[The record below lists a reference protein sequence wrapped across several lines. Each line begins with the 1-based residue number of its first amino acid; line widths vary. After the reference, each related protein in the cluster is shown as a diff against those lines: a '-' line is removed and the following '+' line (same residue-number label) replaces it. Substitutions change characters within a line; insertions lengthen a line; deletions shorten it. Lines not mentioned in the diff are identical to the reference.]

1 MRATWF
7 LAVVGSTA
15 CSYPAVEVPA
25 RAAARTDVVLQWNEQ
40 AVATGGP
47 QLQRTL
53 AMVHIAVFDA
63 VNAFE
68 PRYRPYLR
76 LAAPP
81 AGTSSDAA
89 AAGAAHGVLIRLFP
103 GQGQPLAAALARS
116 LSAVPDGPIEDASV
130 QYGDAVAQAIYDA
143 RRDDRILLPDT
154 AIPARAAPGAYEL
167 TAEYEQSINTGA
179 REWLPFALASASQY
193 RPGGPP
199 ALTSREYARELAEVR
214 DIGRLAGSRRS
225 PDDDQTARWH
235 LEQSYVQLNRVA
247 RAEAASDGRDVLD
260 HARLFALLNV
270 AIADAFTGVF
280 DAKYTYGF
288 WRPVTAIRR
297 ADDDGNDGTEPDVV
311 WSPLRPTPPDPE
323 YPSADAAVQFAAARI
338 LTAHFGP
345 SHAFETTSRAV
356 PGASR
361 HYDNF
366 ESFAK
371 EGGESRILAGVHF
384 RTSVNDGRTMGE
396 RIADWV
402 LEHCLLE
409 NDVRATA
416 LFKPPPDCAARG
428 AARPSPLSSRAS
440 PSRVTR

>member
-7 LAVVGSTA
+7 LLVVGSSA
-15 CSYPAVEVPA
+15 CANPAVEVPA

-40 AVATGGP
+40 VVATGGP

-63 VNAFE
+63 VNAIE
-68 PRYRPYLR
+68 PRYRPYLG

-81 AGTSSDAA
+81 AGASIDAA
-89 AAGAAHGVLIRLFP
+89 AAGAAHGVLTRLFP
-103 GQGQPLAAALARS
+103 DQRQPLAAALARS
-116 LSAVPDGPIEDASV
+116 LAAVPDGPIEDASV
-130 QYGDAVAQAIYDA
+130 QYGDAAAQAIYNA
-143 RRDDRILLPDT
+143 RLDDRILQPDT
-154 AIPARAAPGAYEL
+154 AIPPRAVPGAYEL

-179 REWLPFALASASQY
+179 REWVPFALASASQF

-214 DIGRLAGSRRS
+214 DIGRLAGSRHS
-225 PDDDQTARWH
+225 PDEEQTARWH
-235 LEQSYVQLNRVA
+235 LEQAYVQVNRVA
-247 RAEAASDGRDVLD
+247 RTEAATDGRDVLD

-270 AIADAFTGVF
+270 AIADAFTGAF

-297 ADDDGNDGTEPDVV
+297 ADEDGNNGTEPDVV

-323 YPSADAAVQFAAARI
+323 YPSAYAAVQFAGARI
-338 LTAHFGP
+338 LTAYFGP
-345 SHAFETTSRAV
+345 SYAFETISRGV

-366 ESFAK
+366 EAFAK
-371 EGGESRILAGVHF
+371 EGGESGILAGVHF

-402 LEHCLLE
+402 LEHCLA
-409 NDVRATA
+409 NNVRGDGP
-416 LFKPPPDCAARG
+416 FRPRPDCGARG
-428 AARPSPLSSRAS
+428 AAMPSPFSSRAS
-440 PSRVTR
+440 PSRATR

>member
-1 MRATWF
+1 MRAAWL
-7 LAVVGSTA
+7 LAIVGSAA
-15 CSYPAVEVPA
+15 CSQTGVETPA
-25 RAAARTDVVLQWNEQ
+25 RAAGRTDVVLQWNEQ

-53 AMVHIAVFDA
+53 AMVHVAMFDA
-63 VNAFE
+63 VNAIE

-103 GQGQPLAAALARS
+103 DQSQPLAAALARS

-130 QYGDAVAQAIYDA
+130 RYGEAVAQAIYTA
-143 RRDDRILLPDT
+143 RLDDHILLPDT
-154 AIPARAAPGAYEL
+154 AIPPRATPGAYQL
-167 TAEYEQSINTGA
+167 TAEHEQSINTRAG
-179 REWLPFALASASQY
+179 EWVPFALASASQF

-214 DIGRLAGSRRS
+214 DIGRLGRTRQSA
-225 PDDDQTARWH
+225 DEEQIARWH
-235 LEQSYVQLNRVA
+235 QEQGYAQINRVA
-247 RAEAASDGRDVLD
+247 RAEAAADGRDVLD

-270 AIADAFTGVF
+270 AIADTVTGVF
-280 DAKYTYGF
+280 EAKYIYGF

-297 ADDDGNDGTEPDVV
+297 ADEDGNDGTEPDMV
-311 WSPLRPTPPDPE
+311 WSPLLPTPPHPE
-323 YPSADAAVQFAAARI
+323 YPSAHAAVQFAGARI
-338 LTAHFGP
+338 LTAYFG
-345 SHAFETTSRAV
+345 STHAFQTTSRDV
-356 PGASR
+356 PDASR

-366 ESFAK
+366 EAFTK

-384 RTSVNDGRTMGE
+384 RTSVKDGRTMGE

-402 LEHCLLE
+402 LGHCLQG
-409 NDVRATA
+409 
-416 LFKPPPDCAARG
+416 K
-428 AARPSPLSSRAS
+428 
-440 PSRVTR
+440 

>member
-1 MRATWF
+1 MRAAWF
-7 LAVVGSTA
+7 LVVVGSTA
-15 CSYPAVEVPA
+15 CSYSGVAAPPRAVG
-25 RAAARTDVVLQWNEQ
+25 RTDVILQWNEQ
-40 AVATGGP
+40 VVATGGP

-63 VNAFE
+63 VNAIE

-89 AAGAAHGVLIRLFP
+89 AAGAAHGVLTRLFP
-103 GQGQPLAAALARS
+103 DQRQPLAAALARS
-116 LSAVPDGPIEDASV
+116 LSAVPDGPIEDDSV
-130 QYGDAVAQAIYDA
+130 RYGDAVAQAIYDA
-143 RRDDRILLPDT
+143 RHDDRILLGDT
-154 AIPARAAPGAYEL
+154 AIPPRSTPGAYQL
-167 TAEYEQSINTGA
+167 AAEHEQSINTRA
-179 REWLPFALASASQY
+179 REWVPFALASASQF

-214 DIGRLAGSRRS
+214 
-225 PDDDQTARWH
+225 
-235 LEQSYVQLNRVA
+235 
-247 RAEAASDGRDVLD
+247 EAASDGRDVLD

-270 AIADAFTGVF
+270 AIADALTGVF

-297 ADDDGNDGTEPDVV
+297 ADEDGNNGTEPDVV
-311 WSPLRPTPPDPE
+311 WSPFRPTPPHPE
-323 YPSADAAVQFAAARI
+323 YPSAHAAVQFAGARI
-338 LTAHFGP
+338 LTAYFGP
-345 SHAFETTSRAV
+345 SHAFETTSRGV

-366 ESFAK
+366 EAFAK

-384 RTSVNDGRTMGE
+384 RTSINDGRTMGE

-402 LEHCLLE
+402 LEHCLQ
-409 NDVRATA
+409 
-416 LFKPPPDCAARG
+416 KK
-428 AARPSPLSSRAS
+428 
-440 PSRVTR
+440 